1 MEQFKRLFIS
11 RSIPSSYIF
20 CGSDDSG
27 RDYIARMFAK
37 ILLCE
42 EDDLFFCDK
51 CKSCKL
57 FDEGNHPALLTVS
70 EYKVEY
76 FKEIKSIAYKKP
88 LYGRSKVFVF
98 QRAENFN
105 ISCANSILK
114 LLEEPPNN
122 IFFLLTTQ
130 NLRKILPTIK
140 SRCFK
145 VDTAPDS
152 LDIGINYDLFYMIG
166 KEEYEKFTQQIDSLK
181 KEEYENAMIKWKE
194 IFQNMLNED
203 LPEKESISKFF
214 YSIIPYIE
222 FILDALLKDKENA
235 YALILVFIEQ
245 ISVIKKYEIMK
256 NNKYLNFDIDII
268 QQFLERFLVATMNN
282 NSLTMSHREH
292 IIDKVKKGMS
302 SLFLNI
308 NKELILFDVV
318 NSLKNEN
325 LGNSR

>member
-20 CGSDDSG
+20 CGTDGSG
-27 RDYIARMFAK
+27 RDFIARMFAK

-51 CKSCKL
+51 CESCKL
-57 FDEGNHPALLTVS
+57 FDEGIHPGMLTIS
-70 EYKVEY
+70 EYKVEH
-76 FKEIKSIAYKKP
+76 FKEIRSIAYRKP
-88 LYGRSKVFVF
+88 LYGNRKVFVF
-98 QRAENFN
+98 ERSENFN

-114 LLEEPPNN
+114 LLEEPPEN

-152 LDIGINYDLFYMIG
+152 LESKVNYDLFYMIG
-166 KEEYEKFTQQIDSLK
+166 KNEYETFTQYIDSIRK
-181 KEEYENAMIKWKE
+181 NEYEIAMIQWKE
-194 IFQNMLNED
+194 FFQKMLNED
-203 LPEKESISKFF
+203 ISEKESISKFF
-214 YSIIPYIE
+214 YCVEHYID
-222 FILDALLKDKENA
+222 FILAALLNDKENA
-235 YALILVFIEQ
+235 YSLIFVFMEQ
-245 ISVIKKYEIMK
+245 INVIKKYEIMK
-256 NNKYLNFDIDII
+256 NNKYLNFDIEII
-268 QQFLERFLVATMNN
+268 QQFLEKFLALTMNN
-282 NSLTMSHREH
+282 NTLTLSHREH

-325 LGNSR
+325 LGSSS